1 MEYILSAIW
10 ILLEQL
16 TFVFFGDAL
25 LYRRRNKAISTIAF
39 ILVWIALFVFSQLF
53 LNEIIKLALTVSCIL
68 GLSFFLFK
76 GSIWYHILYAIISYS
91 FMAIVDIAVA
101 YGMSALLGISYTEI
115 IWRPLLYTIIV
126 TTAKLLSVLV
136 AHIVRLTRKA
146 SGSPKIKGKWLLLT
160 LLFPT
165 VSAFM
170 VVIVFNGYSDRT
182 DLSTGAFIFGCVLF
196 IANIAILYIISA
208 MEKSTEKEKELV
220 LLNQQMEIQTK
231 SILALERSYRAQ
243 RSTTHEFNHQLQT
256 IQALLSSNEYET
268 VKEFV
273 SELQGKN
280 MLRAASVNSQH
291 PIIDAILNQK
301 HQEAQEQS
309 IDIQLQ
315 INDLSGLTL
324 KPDALVVLLSNLFDN
339 AIEACIRLSSDRAIH
354 CSVLLNDSLFISIRN
369 TSLPVTIVNGTIE
382 TTKDAKADHGYG
394 LASIQHI
401 LNMLH
406 AEYSFKY
413 ESGWFQFVAEIP
425 NPTL

>member
-25 LYRRRNKAISTIAF
+25 LYRRRNRTIATIAF
-39 ILVWIALFVFSQLF
+39 VLTWIALFIYSRLF

-76 GSIWYHILYAIISYS
+76 GSIWRHILYAIISYS

-126 TTAKLLSVLV
+126 TTAKLLSMLV

-160 LLFPT
+160 LLFPA

-170 VVIVFNGYSDRT
+170 IVIVFNGYSDRA

-196 IANIAILYIISA
+196 VANIAILYIISA

-220 LLNQQMEIQTK
+220 LLNQQMDIQTK
-231 SILALERSYRAQ
+231 NILALERSYRMQ
-243 RSTTHEFNHQLQT
+243 RSATHEFNHQLQT
-256 IQALLSSNEYET
+256 IQSLLANNEHET
-268 VKEFV
+268 LKEFLAQ
-273 SELQGKN
+273 LQSKQP
-280 MLRAASVNSQH
+280 LRAASVNSQH

-301 HQEAQEQS
+301 YHEALEQS
-309 IDIQLQ
+309 IDVQLQ
-315 INDLSGLTL
+315 VNDLSGLTL
-324 KPDALVVLLSNLFDN
+324 KPNALVVLLSNLFDN
-339 AIEACIRLSSDRAIH
+339 AIEACVRLSGDRAVH
-354 CSVLLNDSLFISIRN
+354 CSVLLNESLFISVRN
-369 TSLPVTIVNGTIE
+369 TSMPVTIVNGIIE
-382 TTKDAKADHGYG
+382 TTKDNKAEHGYG
-394 LASIQHI
+394 LINIYHI

-406 AEYSFKY
+406 AEYTFKY
-413 ESGWFQFVAEIP
+413 EAGWFQFVAEIP